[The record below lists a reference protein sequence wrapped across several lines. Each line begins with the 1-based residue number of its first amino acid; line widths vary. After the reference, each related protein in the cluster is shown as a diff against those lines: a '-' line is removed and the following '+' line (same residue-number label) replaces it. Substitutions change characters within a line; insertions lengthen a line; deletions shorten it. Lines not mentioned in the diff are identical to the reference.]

1 MWGLRNAGYCDI
13 VNFGRIYPHIKMVY
27 DLFTRADFCYS
38 NFRALKFLVWILGLI
53 WFFWRMNLFFFSTNR
68 LRRISSFLLKWHYD
82 NVKSDHLKM
91 IKGSY
96 IVISGRFFI
105 ILGRNIWGL
114 FPYVFGVTTQ
124 MVWTFTV
131 SLVIWLSIVISRI
144 IYSPVRFLCH
154 LTPQGSPG
162 YLAPVLNL
170 IELVRN
176 LIRPLTLA
184 LRLGINMTTGH
195 VLIRLIRTRAGACLF
210 RSKILIIPLLLI
222 IRGYILFEMGICF
235 IQGFVF
241 SLLKAQYLGEHT

>member
-13 VNFGRIYPHIKMVY
+13 VNFGHKIPTLMVY

-38 NFRALKFLVWILGLI
+38 KFTPLNFLVWGLGLI
-53 WFFWRMNLFFFSTNR
+53 WFFWRTNLFFFSTNR
-68 LRRISSFLLKWHYD
+68 LRGLSSFLLKWHYE
-82 NVKSDHLKM
+82 NIKSDHLKM

-96 IVISGRFFI
+96 ILISGSFFI

-124 MVWTFTV
+124 MVWTFRLSIT
-131 SLVIWLSIVISRI
+131 LWLSIVISSI
-144 IYSPVRFLCH
+144 EYSPVRFLCH
-154 LTPQGSPG
+154 LTPQGAPG
-162 YLAPVLNL
+162 YLAPILNL
-170 IELVRN
+170 IELVSN

-195 VLIRLIRTRAGACLF
+195 VLISLIRTGAGACLF
-210 RSKILIIPLLLI
+210 TNKLMLPLLIII

-241 SLLKAQYLGEHT
+241 RLLKAQYLGEHT